1 MINRKRKH
9 LEETIEH
16 EKEQWDTIFESK
28 LKNVAKKPKFST
40 FWDEDYYTKIK
51 NYLYP
56 LILKYK
62 YSKIL
67 ESGSGSGRSSI
78 ILNKNLDKTLLDISP
93 KALQYARHIAK
104 KFKAKKVKYV
114 IGNIFDM
121 PFNKETFDFVWNMG
135 VVEHYKIQDLK
146 LILSEMMRVTKK
158 NGLVAIGVPNLY
170 SGPIIKALILKYLP
184 KRFFPGYRLDTE
196 HFYNKKTL
204 QDLLINVAKKRG
216 RKVEWIESLYFGNP
230 LPTEFP
236 KSIINTL
243 GKLIDFLFPKNR
255 FLILTV
261 CKLTK

>member
-9 LEETIEH
+9 LEGTIEH

-56 LILKYK
+56 LILKY
-62 YSKIL
+62 
-67 ESGSGSGRSSI
+67 
-78 ILNKNLDKTLLDISP
+78 
-93 KALQYARHIAK
+93 
-104 KFKAKKVKYV
+104 
-114 IGNIFDM
+114 
-121 PFNKETFDFVWNMG
+121 
-135 VVEHYKIQDLK
+135 
-146 LILSEMMRVTKK
+146 
-158 NGLVAIGVPNLY
+158 
-170 SGPIIKALILKYLP
+170 LP

-196 HFYNKKTL
+196 HFYDKKTL

-243 GKLIDFLFPKNR
+243 GKVIDFLFPKNR